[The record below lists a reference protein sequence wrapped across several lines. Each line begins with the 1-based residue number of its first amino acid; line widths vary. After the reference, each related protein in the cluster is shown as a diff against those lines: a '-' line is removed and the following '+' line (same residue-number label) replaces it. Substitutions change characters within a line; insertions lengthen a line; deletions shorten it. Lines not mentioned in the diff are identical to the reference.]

1 MSVCDEMILDLNIFR
16 ECDGNL
22 AGSTVKTSRAPLYFD
37 PLALLLCLGS

>member
-1 MSVCDEMILDLNIFR
+1 MSVCAEMNLDKIFLR